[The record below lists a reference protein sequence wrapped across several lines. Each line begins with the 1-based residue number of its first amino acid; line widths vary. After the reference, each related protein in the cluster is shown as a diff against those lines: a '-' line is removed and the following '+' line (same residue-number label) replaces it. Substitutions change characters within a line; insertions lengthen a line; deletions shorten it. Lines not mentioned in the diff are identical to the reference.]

1 MLCIT
6 LSDNSNL
13 KHFIKSI
20 SKVSWAQ
27 GNREK
32 AELRKIENISLT
44 KRYGVDTEATWVNPE
59 NVISARSQ
67 AQKFMNYKI
76 TRVSNVR

>member
-13 KHFIKSI
+13 KRFIKSI

-44 KRYGVDTEATWVNPE
+44 KRYGVDTRGDLGEP
-59 NVISARSQ
+59 
-67 AQKFMNYKI
+67 
-76 TRVSNVR
+76 